1 MQENSVKPTTTK
13 IDPSHRLRCFELAKN
28 VAKQYKAKAFIVGE
42 GSYDERVDVVLSK
55 NIVAEEFHP
64 FLGTFTYLGQ
74 RHVAVFQLAL
84 AIFHEPT
91 ENGKYLLPTMDL
103 VDREPKEV
111 DLGLDENKLMLITV
125 QHMPIMRSYDQQ
137 LLERKL
143 WSRFGKIK
151 KHLETTL

>member
-13 IDPSHRLRCFELAKN
+13 IDPSHRLRCFQLAKAVTN
-28 VAKQYKAKAFIVGE
+28 QSKVKAFIVGE
-42 GSYDERVDVVLSK
+42 GSYAERVDVLLSK
-55 NIVAEEFHP
+55 NIVAEEFHA

-91 ENGKYLLPTMDL
+91 ENGKYILPTMEL

-111 DLGLDENKLMLITV
+111 DLELDENKLMLITV
-125 QHMPIMRSYDQQ
+125 QHVPVMKYYDRQ

-151 KHLETTL
+151 KHLETTV